1 MVRVSLVVTKRY
13 RESAFTSTPAI
24 LAISLALGLAVSY
37 LVIWTTVGL
46 DPVSFFAT
54 FYQTLVSYTGLLEPF
69 LFLTLL
75 GAAISVAFY
84 GSYWN
89 VGAEGQYVLG
99 MLGAMYL
106 VMFSPLTGAFSG
118 DSHASAAAAKLSA
131 VLLGGALGAL
141 WSLVPGLFKAFA
153 RVNEVPVLLLMNYV
167 AYYLSDYLT
176 RGPWKGRYT
185 YGYIRTDMIPEASR
199 LTVVPGLEIL
209 RYEVVLAVAAV
220 TVGTYLLLERTRLGL
235 QIKVLGTNPVAL
247 RSSGYDDRTTLLLVA
262 AVSGFI
268 AGLAGS
274 LRLLGYDYRLPYNI
288 GDGKTGFYG
297 YTAILVAWLS
307 FRDVRL
313 LAPSAA
319 IVSVLNSFGYRMQM
333 SLKGLL
339 PPGVSAHAF
348 SQIFIGI
355 TLAVYTIVRASREYS
370 FKLVVER

>member
-13 RESAFTSTPAI
+13 RERMITSTPAI
-24 LAISLALGLAVSY
+24 LTVSLVLGLVVSY
-37 LVIWTTVGL
+37 LAIWATVGL
-46 DPVSFFAT
+46 EPASFFAT
-54 FYQTLVSYTGLLEPF
+54 FYQTLASYSGLLEPF

-106 VMFSPLTGAFSG
+106 VMFSPLSG
-118 DSHASAAAAKLSA
+118 TLLEGDRASAAVVKLAA
-131 VLLGGALGAL
+131 VILGGLLGAL
-141 WSLVPGLFKAFA
+141 WSVIPGFFKAFV

-167 AYYLSDYLT
+167 AYCLSDYLT
-176 RGPWKGRYT
+176 GGPWKGRYT
-185 YGYIRTDMIPEASR
+185 YGYIRTDMIPEAAR

-209 RYEVVLAVAAV
+209 RYEVAVAAAAV
-220 TVGTYLLLERTRLGL
+220 LAGVYLVLERTRLGL
-235 QIKVLGTNPVAL
+235 RIKVLGTNPVAL
-247 RSSGYDDRTTLLLVA
+247 RSLGYDDRTVILTVA
-262 AVSGFI
+262 ALSGFI
-268 AGLAGS
+268 AGLAGA

-313 LAPSAA
+313 LVPSAV
-319 IVSVLNSFGYRMQM
+319 IVSALNSFGYRMQL

-355 TLAVYTIVRASREYS
+355 TLAVYTIARVARDHSVR
-370 FKLVVER
+370 LVIER